1 MTLRQKGGGA
11 DAGSLVTV
19 GRSLVAVRNWTFV
32 LGPGLMAGIGNG
44 MILGYLMYRSRLV
57 PRGMALWGLIGG
69 PLVCIS
75 GLAVVFD
82 VIGRGSAAQS
92 IATIPEF
99 VWEHLTV
106 KGFRPSPILTDYPG
120 VDGLNGNAQ
129 PAIARPPEPVAA
141 VGFPD
146 GRLA

>member
-1 MTLRQKGGGA
+1 
-11 DAGSLVTV
+11 
-19 GRSLVAVRNWTFV
+19 
-32 LGPGLMAGIGNG
+32 MA
-44 MILGYLMYRSRLV
+44 M
-57 PRGMALWGLIGG
+57 WGLIGG

-99 VWEHLTV
+99 VWELSLGIYLTV
-106 KGFRPSPILTDYPG
+106 KGFRPSPILTDHP
-120 VDGLNGNAQ
+120 AQ
-129 PAIARPPEPVAA
+129 PAIARPPEPAVA